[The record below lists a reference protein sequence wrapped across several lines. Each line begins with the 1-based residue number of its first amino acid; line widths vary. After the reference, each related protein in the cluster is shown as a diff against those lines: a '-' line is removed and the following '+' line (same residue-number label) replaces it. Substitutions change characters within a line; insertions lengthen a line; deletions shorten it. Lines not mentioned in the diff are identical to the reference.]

1 MSQRMGTFRSILVLL
16 AAAAL
21 AACGGPEKKVV
32 DQYFSALN
40 QGDDQTLASFAAVK
54 FEQKVQKWAITLAGP
69 EERSPAELA
78 NLVKKASDAET
89 AIADN
94 KKEYNKYFLDHSKE
108 VDQVRDLMKKNAAI
122 PGSLKKY
129 GDDWKGFTDK
139 ERDLKKQLAD
149 AKEAVEKEKR
159 NVALSLGNSEDLD
172 GLTGDLITKKV
183 DLNLTLAGEL
193 KPYTMTLR
201 KYEMQGASG
210 KMMSRWVVYSLEP
223 K

>member
-1 MSQRMGTFRSILVLL
+1 MSQRMGALRGALVLL
-16 AAAAL
+16 AAAGL
-21 AACGGPEKKVV
+21 LACGGSEKKVV

-54 FEQKVQKWAITLAGP
+54 FDQKVQKWAITQAGP

-78 NLVKKASDAET
+78 NLVKKMSDSET
-89 AIADN
+89 ALADN
-94 KKEYNKYFLDHSKE
+94 KKEYNTYFLDHAKE

-122 PGSLKKY
+122 PAGLKKY

-139 ERDLKKQLAD
+139 EKDLKKQLAD
-149 AKEAVEKEKR
+149 AKAAVEKEKR
-159 NVALSLGNSEDLD
+159 NVALSLGNSENLD
-172 GLTGDLITKKV
+172 GLTGDLLTKKV
-183 DLNLTLAGEL
+183 DLNLTIAGEA

-201 KYEMQGASG
+201 KYEMQGGSG
-210 KMMSRWVVYSLEP
+210 KMMSRWVVHSLEP

>member
-1 MSQRMGTFRSILVLL
+1 MSQRKMAVRGVLVFL
-16 AAAAL
+16 AAAVL

-54 FEQKVQKWAITLAGP
+54 FEQKVQKWKIMQAVV

-78 NLVKKASDAET
+78 TLAKKLSDAEV
-89 AIADN
+89 ALADN
-94 KKEYNKYFLDHSKE
+94 KKEYNKYFLDHPKE
-108 VDQVRDLMKKNAAI
+108 VDQIREALKKNATPPAA
-122 PGSLKKY
+122 LKKY
-129 GDDWKGFTDK
+129 ADDWKGFTDK
-139 ERDLKKQLAD
+139 ERDLKRQLAD
-149 AKEAVEKEKR
+149 AKEALEKEKR
-159 NVALSLGNSEDLD
+159 NVALSLGNAEQLD
-172 GLTGDLITKKV
+172 GLTGDLLTKKI
-183 DLNLTLAGEL
+183 DLTLTVAGET

-201 KYEMQGASG
+201 KYEMQGSSG